1 MSVGY
6 ETDSW
11 EEVGSI
17 FWRWSGFGYLLPRLF
32 SSSFFLVFFA
42 LFGFRIRYSLLMGPI
57 NGWFFSSS
65 SFFFFLLLLFFF
77 LEASSS
83 FLFPGGEQELRGW
96 KRFMVARE
104 KPTSEGW
111 A

>member
-1 MSVGY
+1 
-6 ETDSW
+6 
-11 EEVGSI
+11 
-17 FWRWSGFGYLLPRLF
+17 
-32 SSSFFLVFFA
+32 
-42 LFGFRIRYSLLMGPI
+42 
-57 NGWFFSSS
+57 
-65 SFFFFLLLLFFF
+65 